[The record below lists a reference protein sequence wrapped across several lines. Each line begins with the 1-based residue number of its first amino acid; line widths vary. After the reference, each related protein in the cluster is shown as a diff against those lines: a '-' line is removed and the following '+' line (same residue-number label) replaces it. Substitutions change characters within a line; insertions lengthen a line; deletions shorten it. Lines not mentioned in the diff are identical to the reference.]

1 MANPE
6 EQTTTLTQNLT
17 AGFTLIGRIRV
28 RDIVVMTRQFSVM
41 IDAGLPITRA
51 LEVLIQQTE
60 NKKLAKVLEEISTRV
75 QAGSSLS
82 NAFKQYPEIFTP
94 FYVSLVASGE
104 TGGNLADTLR
114 QLADQVEKNYE
125 LTSSIRSALVYPAF
139 ILSAIIIVGLV
150 LLIYVVPQ
158 LQTVFEEA
166 GVALPIFT
174 RILIAVSGF
183 LVSFWWI
190 ILIIIVA
197 AWYGFYRWIRTPNG
211 RTAWDGFKL
220 RIPIIGKIL
229 RKIYVAR
236 FTRTL
241 GSLVAGQL
249 PIIESI
255 TVASDVVNNEIYKSI
270 LLQTAERVKAGDTII
285 AALKEHEEIQPLVT
299 QLIGVGEE
307 TGQLSFVLTKVA
319 DFFKEEVDRAVKN
332 LTNLLEPAVIIL
344 LAVAVAAVV
353 LSIIQPIY
361 SLTSAI

>member
-6 EQTTTLTQNLT
+6 ETTNPLKK
-17 AGFTLIGRIRV
+17 GFRGISFLNKIKV
-28 RDIVVMTRQFSVM
+28 RDVVVMTRQFSVM
-41 IDAGLPITRA
+41 IDAGLPITRS
-51 LEVLIQQTE
+51 LDVLIKQTE
-60 NKKLAKVLEEISTRV
+60 NKKLAIVLEEVSAKV

-82 NAFKQYPEIFTP
+82 SAFKQYPEVFSQ
-94 FYVSLVASGE
+94 FYVSLIASGE
-104 TGGNLADTLR
+104 TGGNLADSLR
-114 QLADQVEKNYE
+114 QLADQVEKNHE

-139 ILSAIIIVGLV
+139 IVSVIVVVGIV

-158 LQTVFEEA
+158 LQSVFEES
-166 GVALPIFT
+166 GVQLPLFT
-174 RILIAVSGF
+174 RMLIGVSNF

-190 ILIIIVA
+190 IIIVIA
-197 AWYGFYRWIRTPNG
+197 AIWYGFYRWLKTVNG
-211 RTAWDGFKL
+211 RVTWDGFKL

-241 GSLVAGQL
+241 GSLVEGQL

-270 LLQTAERVKAGDTII
+270 LMQTAERVKAGDTII
-285 AALKEHEEIQPLVT
+285 AALSEHSEIQPLVT

-307 TGQLSFVLTKVA
+307 TGQLGFVLTKVA

-332 LTNLLEPAVIIL
+332 LTNLLEPAIIVL
-344 LAVAVAAVV
+344 LAVAVAGVV

-361 SLTSAI
+361 NLTSAI